1 MDHIA
6 EYPQSK
12 IKGESSMSNIKP
24 DEDGNYTEKQWDNL
38 PVAKRMRLCASGEYE
53 IQRSD
58 MTDAARYIKKLETS
72 LKNAKSNTI
81 KQGIM
86 LTSMIQYKGDRIE
99 KLEAALREIAAL
111 GYWDGD
117 SAISI
122 ARKALEGKDD

>member
-1 MDHIA
+1 
-6 EYPQSK
+6 
-12 IKGESSMSNIKP
+12 MSNIKP

-86 LTSMIQYKGDRIE
+86 LTNMIQYKGDRIK
-99 KLEAALREIAAL
+99 KLEAALRNVTTT
-111 GYWDGD
+111 WDVWQKEKD
-117 SAISI
+117 SNSFTELFASI
-122 ARKALEGKDD
+122 CEAKALEGKDD

>member
-1 MDHIA
+1 
-6 EYPQSK
+6 
-12 IKGESSMSNIKP
+12 MSNIKP

-99 KLEAALREIAAL
+99 KLEAALREIVSVSKVVARNENIAEAL
-111 GYWDGD
+111 AVLFA
-117 SAISI
+117 SHRKI

>member
-1 MDHIA
+1 
-6 EYPQSK
+6 
-12 IKGESSMSNIKP
+12 MSNIKP

-99 KLEAALREIAAL
+99 KLEAALRKYADDEYN
-111 GYWDGD
+111 GYNADG
-117 SAISI
+117 AH

>member
-1 MDHIA
+1 
-6 EYPQSK
+6 
-12 IKGESSMSNIKP
+12 MSNIKP

-99 KLEAALREIAAL
+99 KLEAALREIDANCDWTAL
-111 GYWDGD
+111 GLMVRRV
-117 SAISI
+117 

>member
-1 MDHIA
+1 
-6 EYPQSK
+6 
-12 IKGESSMSNIKP
+12 MSNIKP

-86 LTSMIQYKGDRIE
+86 LTNMIQYKGDRIE
-99 KLEAALREIAAL
+99 KLEAALREISQQNTLWGAICKAKHAL
-111 GYWDGD
+111 GDFD
-117 SAISI
+117 
-122 ARKALEGKDD
+122 REALEDKQ

>member
-1 MDHIA
+1 
-6 EYPQSK
+6 
-12 IKGESSMSNIKP
+12 MSNIKP

-86 LTSMIQYKGDRIE
+86 LTNMIQYKGDRIE
-99 KLEAALREIAAL
+99 KLEAALFESMALNINYHAVEEKDGYEFTEAPIVIDMARTAL
-111 GYWDGD
+111 G
-117 SAISI
+117 
-122 ARKALEGKDD
+122 KLK